1 MNRILWYITGA
12 IIIALALLLIE
23 STLSSEGDVIISDCV
38 SLCQHAKEANIN
50 LSQGPCLSD
59 GNPEW
64 RHVDWV
70 CDVAHNPRKSVDNLP
85 ENQCKEF
92 REGKAHHF
100 VEVTPE
106 CEFIR
111 AV

>member
-1 MNRILWYITGA
+1 MASQKCYVIGA
-12 IIIALALLLIE
+12 IVVLSALILLAVHFSRE
-23 STLSSEGDVIISDCV
+23 NDVISDCI
-38 SLCQHAKEANIN
+38 SLCQHAKEMNMN
-50 LSQGPCLSD
+50 LSRGPCLSD

-64 RHVDWV
+64 KHEDWV
-70 CDVAHNPRKSVDNLP
+70 CDVAHNPRKPVDNLP
-85 ENQCKEF
+85 ENQCNEF
-92 REGKAHHF
+92 RNGKAHHF